1 MVSQRAISFEADL
14 DISDVMR
21 GLNRIER
28 QARSVGGTVGRVGG
42 GLGRAGGSVGRTVG
56 AGAGIGAGAAVFEML
71 IQRIFELFEGTPVLE
86 TFTMALDT
94 LFQAFGPVIGVL
106 LESLTPVIV
115 ALTPAI
121 EPLARALTPLI
132 QLLGTQLLVA
142 VELVTPGIVLVAE
155 GLARVTAVIQRV
167 VLQGIQFVVD
177 QLNKLPFVDI
187 QANLDVTGGSFD
199 AMALQIQNA
208 GDDAETGGG
217 KVDALGNSVATM
229 GDMAETAAT
238 RANTAASSQAIMNE
252 TQATAAARIESYAK
266 QLEIQRD
273 ASERSAESTAL
284 WTRVAEEN
292 KAAADAIITPLTLV
306 NDEMDEMYTA
316 STSLGTAIATAAQPT
331 SELDERIAEM
341 TERIEEA
348 TAETELQAAALE
360 ALSPELR
367 TAAEELGLFGLRVEE
382 VADMASNAAATLNNA
397 ARSFSGSSSSSRR
410 RASGG
415 TQTSTVTV
423 DANGNLIYSESFG
436 GDAGGPAAMSS
447 QRLFTDDAG
456 NVFTDARLRNPASDE
471 AQRAADMIM
480 VNVMIDGEAVA
491 TATTRAASEGA

>member
-155 GLARVTAVIQRV
+155 GAGAGYDGYSAGRVGRH
-167 VLQGIQFVVD
+167 
-177 QLNKLPFVDI
+177 
-187 QANLDVTGGSFD
+187 
-199 AMALQIQNA
+199 
-208 GDDAETGGG
+208 
-217 KVDALGNSVATM
+217 SVR
-229 GDMAETAAT
+229 G
-238 RANTAASSQAIMNE
+238 RA
-252 TQATAAARIESYAK
+252 AK
-266 QLEIQRD
+266 QIALRGHSGRFGSYRRQFRRD
-273 ASERSAESTAL
+273 GVADSERRE
-284 WTRVAEEN
+284 
-292 KAAADAIITPLTLV
+292 
-306 NDEMDEMYTA
+306 
-316 STSLGTAIATAAQPT
+316 
-331 SELDERIAEM
+331 
-341 TERIEEA
+341 
-348 TAETELQAAALE
+348 
-360 ALSPELR
+360 
-367 TAAEELGLFGLRVEE
+367 
-382 VADMASNAAATLNNA
+382 
-397 ARSFSGSSSSSRR
+397 
-410 RASGG
+410 
-415 TQTSTVTV
+415 
-423 DANGNLIYSESFG
+423 
-436 GDAGGPAAMSS
+436 
-447 QRLFTDDAG
+447 
-456 NVFTDARLRNPASDE
+456 
-471 AQRAADMIM
+471 
-480 VNVMIDGEAVA
+480 
-491 TATTRAASEGA
+491 